1 MNPEKVYSV
10 SNVIFKLHEHT
21 PKSTLFR
28 CLLGGGFYPPPPPPL
43 ITKGTTYLYP
53 KIVHFLQHPVTEK
66 VRFLHFSNNAPYPG
80 SRGGVSAKELR

>member
-10 SNVIFKLHEHT
+10 SNDITHSYMNIP
-21 PKSTLFR
+21 PKAPF
-28 CLLGGGFYPPPPPPL
+28 LGAFGWCVLPPPL

>member
-21 PKSTLFR
+21 PKRPLFR
-28 CLLGGGFYPPPPPPL
+28 AFGGVSFYPPL
-43 ITKGTTYLYP
+43 ITKGTTYLHP
-53 KIVHFLQHPVTEK
+53 KIVHFLQLSVTEK

-80 SRGGVSAKELR
+80 SGGGVSAKELR